1 MLLPIL
7 QGMEVSVPKTISP
20 IKKESVVGGH
30 SLSLQNIFE
39 SMICVL
45 GLHRMLLFFH
55 QSTDLLSEIR
65 TMRI

>member
-45 GLHRMLLFFH
+45 GLHRMLFFH